1 MNSFAC
7 AKSNKAVR
15 AVGIC
20 QHSGVG
26 LCLDHLIAAQSVRV
40 GGTLYGSHSTLVGGP
55 LRGMPAGIAASE
67 PHHARV
73 A

>member
-1 MNSFAC
+1 MNCFEC
-7 AKSNKAVR
+7 AKRNKAV
-15 AVGIC
+15 AAAGVC
-20 QHSGVG
+20 QHSGVA

-67 PHHARV
+67 PHHASV